1 MSRSSKFSCYVTI
14 SLSFSS
20 STRFSQIQHPLLD
33 WNFSSSS
40 MVIIKFLL
48 KFFFSYFLTVIMLF
62 KNSFDKSIGSIF
74 TCIKNSWF
82 SKFIISAN
90 KLIENTART
99 VILIFLC
106 VRTIFFFSSFNTG
119 RNTLTISIILN
130 RLGICLE
137 YFFNSIK
144 PFPSFTV

>member
-1 MSRSSKFSCYVTI
+1 MN
-14 SLSFSS
+14 
-20 STRFSQIQHPLLD
+20 FSQIQHPLLD

-48 KFFFSYFLTVIMLF
+48 KFFFNYFFTVIILF
-62 KNSFDKSIGSIF
+62 KNCFDKFIGSIF
-74 TCIKNSWF
+74 TSIKNSWF
-82 SKFIISAN
+82 SKFIINAN
-90 KLIENTART
+90 KFIGNTART

-106 VRTIFFFSSFNTG
+106 VRTIFFFFSSFNTG

-137 YFFNSIK
+137 YFLDSKNLSLVLQFD
-144 PFPSFTV
+144 FYLF

>member
-48 KFFFSYFLTVIMLF
+48 KFFFSYFLTVIILF

-74 TCIKNSWF
+74 TCIKNSCF

-106 VRTIFFFSSFNTG
+106 VRTIFFSVLATQG
-119 RNTLTISIILN
+119 
-130 RLGICLE
+130 GIH
-137 YFFNSIK
+137 SQ
-144 PFPSFTV
+144 SA

>member
-1 MSRSSKFSCYVTI
+1 MTI
-14 SLSFSS
+14 SLTFSS
-20 STRFSQIQHPLLD
+20 SMRFSQIQHPLLD

-40 MVIIKFLL
+40 MVIITFLL
-48 KFFFSYFLTVIMLF
+48 KYFFNYLFTVIILF
-62 KNSFDKSIGSIF
+62 KNSFDKFSGSIF
-74 TCIKNSWF
+74 TSIKNSWF
-82 SKFIISAN
+82 SKFIINAN
-90 KLIENTART
+90 KFIGNTARN
-99 VILIFLC
+99 VILIFVC
-106 VRTIFFFSSFNTG
+106 VRTIFFSSFNTG